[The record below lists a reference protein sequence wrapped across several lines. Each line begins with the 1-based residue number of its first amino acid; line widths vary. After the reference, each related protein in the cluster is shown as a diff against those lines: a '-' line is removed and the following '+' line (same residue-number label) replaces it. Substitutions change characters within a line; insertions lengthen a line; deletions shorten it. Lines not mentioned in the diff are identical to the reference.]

1 MNPVFALNWVCN
13 INRVCVMGILN
24 VTPDSFS
31 DGGRF
36 LDKTRAVQR
45 AVDMVAEGADIIDVG
60 GISTRPGS
68 EAVDV
73 EEELRRVLP
82 VVEALSGKI
91 DVPVSVDTYRA
102 VVAEAALSAGASII
116 NDISAMQFDPEMAA
130 VVAKSDAGIVL
141 MHIKGTP
148 KDMQLNP
155 VYGDVVEEVCTY
167 LRQRSDA
174 AQRAGIAASRI
185 IVDPGL
191 GFGKTLEHNLSL
203 INNLGRLKDLGHPI
217 LIGPSRKAFVGHIT
231 NVAAPGDRLMGSAAA
246 VAISVYNGAS
256 VVRVHDVREM
266 VQVVRAVEAIKAQEC
281 PTHLTSPLQLG

>member
-1 MNPVFALNWVCN
+1 MNPLFDL
-13 INRVCVMGILN
+13 NRVCVMGILN

-31 DGGRF
+31 DGGKF

-102 VVAEAALSAGASII
+102 VVAEAALSAGAGII

-130 VVAKSDAGIVL
+130 VVAKSGAGIVL

-155 VYGDVVEEVCTY
+155 VYGDVVEEVYAY

-174 AQRAGIAASRI
+174 AQQAGIAASRI
-185 IVDPGL
+185 IIDPGL

-203 INNLGRLKDLGHPI
+203 INNLGRFKDLGHPI

-231 NVAAPGDRLMGSAAA
+231 NVATPGDRLMGSAAA

-256 VVRVHDVREM
+256 IVRVHDVREM
-266 VQVVRAVEAIKAQEC
+266 VQVVRAVEAIKAQVC
-281 PTHLTSPLQLG
+281 PPNGRGF